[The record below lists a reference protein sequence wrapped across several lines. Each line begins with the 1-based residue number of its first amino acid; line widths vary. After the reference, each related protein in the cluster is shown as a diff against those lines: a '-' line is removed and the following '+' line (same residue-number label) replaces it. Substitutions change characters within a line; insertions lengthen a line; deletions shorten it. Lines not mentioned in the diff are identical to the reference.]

1 MRIAVV
7 GLGGVGGYI
16 GASLAKTSH
25 EIVGFA
31 RGEHLR
37 EIQKNGIKIIE
48 DTKKWD
54 VKLDARDIKDADGFF
69 DIVIFC
75 TKSYDLKSTYN
86 QIKPYL
92 KQNSICLSL
101 SNGVANGD
109 VLRDLGASRVL
120 DSTVYILSSIK
131 ESGVIC
137 KKGEVFSL
145 VFGGDGSDILES
157 VFKEAE
163 LRTKVPNDIK
173 KALWSKFLFISTFAT
188 LTSYYNN
195 SIGYV
200 CQNHSDETEKLISE
214 IVMVAESIGVDI
226 SLQATKIFDTA
237 KGLPYASSTSMYLDF
252 KNKKAD
258 ELETITG
265 HVVKLAKINDVQV
278 PLMQKMYEKLLTKH
292 ITN

>member
-25 EIVGFA
+25 KIVGFA

-37 EIQKNGIKIIE
+37 KIQENGIKIIE

-54 VKLDARDIKDADGFF
+54 IKLDARDIKDADGLF

-75 TKSYDLKSTYN
+75 TKSYDLESAYN

-92 KQNSICLSL
+92 NKNSICLSL

-109 VLRDLGASRVL
+109 VLRDLGALRVV

-163 LRTKVPNDIK
+163 LRTKVPSDIK

-195 SIGYV
+195 CIGYV
-200 CQNHSDETEKLISE
+200 CQNHSNEAKELISE
-214 IVMVAESIGVDI
+214 IVMVAKSVGVDI
-226 SLQATKIFDTA
+226 SSQAVKTFDTA
-237 KGLPYASSTSMYLDF
+237 KGLPYKSSTSMYLDF

-265 HVVKLAKINDVQV
+265 YVVKLAKANNIQV
-278 PLMQKMYEKLLTKH
+278 SLMQKMYEELLTRH
-292 ITN
+292 IT